1 MKKVKNR
8 IFLLVIFIVIVLT
21 TIFNIGCTT
30 IQPISD
36 ISEKI
41 KDLITDVEFDI
52 DIAPIFAAIQDIE
65 KEYLYDVKREE
76 LVYSAFEGII
86 KNIDEKYP
94 ELLSAQDKVGLR
106 KIRDEY
112 PEDSLDSIEELIKEL
127 M

>member
-8 IFLLVIFIVIVLT
+8 IFLLVTSIVIVLT

-30 IQPISD
+30 VQPISD

-52 DIAPIFAAIQDIE
+52 DIAPIFAAIEDIE

-76 LVYSAFEGII
+76 LIYSAF
-86 KNIDEKYP
+86 
-94 ELLSAQDKVGLR
+94 
-106 KIRDEY
+106 
-112 PEDSLDSIEELIKEL
+112 
-127 M
+127 